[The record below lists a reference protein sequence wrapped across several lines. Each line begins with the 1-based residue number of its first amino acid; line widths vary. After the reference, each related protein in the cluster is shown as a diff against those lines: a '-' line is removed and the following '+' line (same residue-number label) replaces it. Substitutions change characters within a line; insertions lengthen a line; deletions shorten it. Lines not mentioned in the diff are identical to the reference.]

1 PQKRRL
7 EMLKEVS
14 VMKRTAWL
22 GLILGAVVLVVLGGS
37 ALAAATGQ
45 TANTYQVLEQ
55 PWIYGGGYWDAGTLT
70 RVAQALGISP
80 DELRTQLGS
89 GKTLL
94 QIAQDK
100 NVAAK
105 GVVDAILSTYKNR
118 LQAQV
123 QYGYLTQEQAD
134 RLLSQAEQR
143 VTVSLAQPQ
152 TPYYGYGT
160 PSYGG
165 WDQGHCP
172 YGSMG
177 GYGPGGM
184 MGGWG
189 GQGMMGG
196 RGWGGQGMMG
206 GRGWGSRGNLG
217 GSGWGGQGMMGGRGM
232 MGGW

>member
-1 PQKRRL
+1 
-7 EMLKEVS
+7 
-14 VMKRTAWL
+14 MKRTTWL

-45 TANTYQVLEQ
+45 TANTYQALEQ
-55 PWIYGGGYWDAGTLT
+55 PWIYGGSYWDAGALT
-70 RVAQALGISP
+70 RVAQVLGITP

-94 QIAQDK
+94 QIAQDR

-105 GVVDAILSTYKNR
+105 GVVDAILATYRNR

-123 QYGYLTQEQAD
+123 QYGYLTQEQAA
-134 RLLSQAEQR
+134 LLLTRAEER
-143 VTVSLAQPQ
+143 VTVFLGQPQ
-152 TPYYGYGT
+152 IPYYGATGN
-160 PSYGG
+160 GD

-172 YGSMG
+172 YGPMG
-177 GYGPGGM
+177 GNGPGGM
-184 MGGWG
+184 MDGRGGPGMMRG

-196 RGWGGQGMMG
+196 WGWGGQGTISNRGMLG
-206 GRGWGSRGNLG
+206 GWG
-217 GSGWGGQGMMGGRGM
+217 WGGRGM